1 MRWVAVLVVA
11 AAGIALASA
20 GLLLLRDEGPEELL
34 PDLDQAVPSKV
45 EIVAEG
51 DTYRLVFASA
61 VDNVG
66 AGPLVIEGE
75 RPNHG
80 TPAMAVRQL
89 VRRTDGSAR
98 ERDVPGEIRYV
109 RSEDHE
115 HWHLLGFESYEL
127 RRAGDGTLV
136 EPDAKTGFCLGDRY
150 ETDESARLPGE
161 PRAAVWTEE
170 CGRDEPRLLLVREGI
185 SPGFGDDYD
194 PELEGQFVDVTNV
207 PAGRY
212 VLVHRANTERALEES
227 DYENNAASV
236 LIQLRRAGVI
246 PSVRVLA
253 RCPDAD
259 TCRRS
264 QARG

>member
-1 MRWVAVLVVA
+1 MRWVAVLVVS
-11 AAGIALASA
+11 AAGVALAAA
-20 GLLLLRDEGPEELL
+20 GLLLLRDDGPGELL
-34 PDLDQAVPSKV
+34 PDLDQAVPTKV

-75 RPNHG
+75 RPNRD
-80 TPAMAVRQL
+80 TPAMTARQL
-89 VRRTDGSAR
+89 VRRTDGSSR
-98 ERDVPGEIRYV
+98 ERAVPGEIRYV
-109 RSEDHE
+109 RSADHE
-115 HWHLLGFESYEL
+115 HWHLLEFETYEL
-127 RRAGDGTLV
+127 RKAGDGSLV

-150 ETDESARLPGE
+150 ETDEASRLPGE

-170 CGRDEPRLLLVREGI
+170 CGRDEPGLLLVREGI

-212 VLVHRANTERALEES
+212 VLVHRANPERALEES

-236 LIQLRRAGVI
+236 LLQLRRAGVI

-259 TCRRS
+259 TCSRS
-264 QARG
+264 QRD